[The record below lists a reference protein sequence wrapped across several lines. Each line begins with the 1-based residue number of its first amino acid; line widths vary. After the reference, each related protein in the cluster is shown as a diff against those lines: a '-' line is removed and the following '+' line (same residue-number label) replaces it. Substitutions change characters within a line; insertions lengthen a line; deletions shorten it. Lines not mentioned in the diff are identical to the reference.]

1 LEPAQEKYLLLEG
14 AMGDT
19 KGKSPLHT
27 MTLSSPTEFLNDS
40 CSTAELSYA
49 IENGA
54 TGGTSNPTI
63 VGQVLKKEFDVWKP
77 RIVELIAKNPA
88 AAEDTIAWRIMEE
101 ITVNAAKLLKPIY
114 DKNNG
119 RNGRLSIQTN
129 AKYYRDAK
137 AIVEQALYF
146 NSLYANNNIKLPV
159 TRAGV
164 DAIEEL
170 SYQGVSVNATVSF
183 TLPQA
188 IAVAEAVERGL
199 ERRKKEGKDSASM
212 SPVCTIMVGR
222 LDDWLKVIAA
232 KKGIVTEPGYLE
244 WAGAAVAKKAYG
256 IYKERGY
263 RTRLLNAAYRNHYHW
278 SQFIGGDMSMTITH
292 DWQKL
297 INGSD
302 VEVKNR
308 INDPVDPAIIEEL
321 QKKFPDF
328 RRAYDEKGMKPEEF
342 EYFGSTRRTLLAFL
356 GSYSDLVA
364 VIRGIMISDP
374 DAKGE

>member
-1 LEPAQEKYLLLEG
+1 
-14 AMGDT
+14 MGET

-27 MTLSSPTEFLNDS
+27 MTLISPTEFWNDS
-40 CSTAELSYA
+40 CSASELSRA

-63 VGQVLKKEFDVWKP
+63 VGQVLKKEFDTWKP
-77 RIVELIAKNPA
+77 RIVDLIAKYPTA
-88 AAEDTIAWRIMEE
+88 TEDVIAWRIMEE
-101 ITVNAAKLLKPIY
+101 ITVNAAKLLKPVY

-129 AKYYRDAK
+129 AKFYRDAK

-146 NSLYANNNIKLPV
+146 NTLYPNNNIKLPV
-159 TRAGV
+159 TKAGV
-164 DAIEEL
+164 EAVEEL
-170 SYQGVSVNATVSF
+170 SYQGVSVNGTVSF
-183 TLPQA
+183 TVPQA
-188 IAVAEAVERGL
+188 IAVAEAVERGM
-199 ERRKKEGKDSASM
+199 ERRKKEGKDISAM

-222 LDDWLKVIAA
+222 LDDWLKIIMN

-244 WAGAAVAKKAYG
+244 WAGVAAAKKAYHL
-256 IYKERGY
+256 YKERGY

-278 SQFIGGDMSMTITH
+278 SQFIGGDMSMTITY
-292 DWQKL
+292 DWQEK

-308 INDPVDPAIIEEL
+308 IDDPVDPAIIAEL
-321 QKKFPDF
+321 EKKFPDF

-342 EYFGSTRRTLLAFL
+342 DNFGATRRTLLTFI
-356 GSYSDLVA
+356 GSYTDLVG
-364 VIRGIMISDP
+364 VIRNIMITDP